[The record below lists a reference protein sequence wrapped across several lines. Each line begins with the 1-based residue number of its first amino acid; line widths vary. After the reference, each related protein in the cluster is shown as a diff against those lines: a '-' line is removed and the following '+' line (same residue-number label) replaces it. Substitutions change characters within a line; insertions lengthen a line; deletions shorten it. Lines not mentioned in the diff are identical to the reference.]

1 MQNWTPILLAV
12 VGVLAAG
19 AAAFL
24 VLRWVE
30 SKVETIIAELRAIRG
45 NLDKLWADREI
56 AEEKAEAEEELK
68 V

>member
-1 MQNWTPILLAV
+1 MQNWAPILLAV

-30 SKVETIIAELRAIRG
+30 AKVETIISELRAIRT
-45 NLDKLWADREI
+45 NLDKLWADRDVQ
-56 AEEKAEAEEELK
+56 EKEEEELK